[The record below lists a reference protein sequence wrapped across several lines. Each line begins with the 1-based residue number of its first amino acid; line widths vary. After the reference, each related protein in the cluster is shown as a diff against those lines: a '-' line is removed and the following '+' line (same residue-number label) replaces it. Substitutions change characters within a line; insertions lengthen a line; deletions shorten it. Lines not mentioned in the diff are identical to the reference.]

1 MIEEVR
7 NAGCLMSR
15 FFLAMMLLGCTRTLT
30 AQTEPENH
38 KSPFQPAETLSVTD
52 ILDSIQYEASG
63 TVVLDALINDKG
75 DVERVE
81 VRRDIPSLTE
91 PAESAVESWKFS
103 PATVEGKAIASR
115 VPVAITFRP
124 PMYYSDPVTLP
135 ALIPQTEEAI
145 QAEFQPAEVTRA
157 AIPKYPS
164 NTYVAG
170 SVVLEV
176 TLSAKGKVEGEAK
189 VLRDLPPLTEAAK
202 DAVGDFQFMPAAYNG
217 KPVESRIVLAFVFR
231 QLAIYSSLL
240 RRPPEGDP
248 SLKIISQPR

>member
-1 MIEEVR
+1 MVR
-7 NAGCLMSR
+7 LL
-15 FFLAMMLLGCTRTLT
+15 LAMMLLGCAQALT
-30 AQTEPENH
+30 AQTEPENN
-38 KSPFQPAETLSVTD
+38 KSPFQPAETVSVTD
-52 ILDSIQYEASG
+52 ILDSIQSEASG

-75 DVERVE
+75 EVERVE
-81 VRRDIPSLTE
+81 ARRDIPSLTE

-103 PATVEGKAIASR
+103 PATVEGNAIASR

-124 PMYYSDPVTLP
+124 PMYYSDPVPLP

-157 AIPKYPS
+157 AFPKYPS

-202 DAVGDFQFMPAAYNG
+202 DVVGDFQFMPAAYNG
-217 KPVESRIVLAFVFR
+217 KPVASKIVLAFVFR
-231 QLAIYSSLL
+231 QLVIYSLL
-240 RRPPEGDP
+240 RRLPEGDP
-248 SLKIISQPR
+248 SLKIKSQPR